1 MNWQPGRQW
10 LAFGAVALLSVSAL
24 APAAHAEDFL
34 SALFGA
40 FGAHRPALARCR
52 CHLQAKARSARRQ
65 PSRARGTTGG
75 GQAYCVRTCDGRYFP
90 ISASDGQ
97 SRAAS
102 CNSFCPASETKVV
115 YGSNIDNAATE
126 TGKPYSE
133 LPNAFR
139 YRSELVAGCT
149 CNGKDQIGLAP
160 VKIEN
165 DPTLRKG
172 DIVAGANGLMVAGR
186 GADRRGAALNFSPV
200 SVPDQRALSARAGG
214 GGGLTACPAACFA
227 FANEITGS
235 AAGTGSALSALF
247 CRTNAQ

>member
-1 MNWQPGRQW
+1 
-10 LAFGAVALLSVSAL
+10 L
-24 APAAHAEDFL
+24 APSAHAEDFL

-40 FGAHRPALARCR
+40 FGAHRPEAPAVPLPFANEGDPSAA
-52 CHLQAKARSARRQ
+52 QPEARS
-65 PSRARGTTGG
+65 RAAYGG
-75 GQAYCVRTCDGRYFP
+75 GGMAYCVRTCDGRYFP
-90 ISASDGQ
+90 LSASDNQ
-97 SRAAS
+97 TRAAS

-139 YRSELVAGCT
+139 YRNEIVAGCT

-160 VKIEN
+160 VSIEN

-186 GADRRGAALNFSPV
+186 GADRRGASLNFSPV
-200 SVPDQRALSARAGG
+200 SQQARLRYQHAPVV
-214 GGGLTACPAACFA
+214 A
-227 FANEITGS
+227 S
-235 AAGTGSALSALF
+235 D
-247 CRTNAQ
+247 

>member
-1 MNWQPGRQW
+1 MVRRSARRAALG
-10 LAFGAVALLSVSAL
+10 AAVALCAASSF
-24 APAAHAEDFL
+24 APAAQAEDFL

-40 FGAHRPALARCR
+40 FGGGRSHAPSIPLPFAGEGNPFAPLNE
-52 CHLQAKARSARRQ
+52 ARS
-65 PSRARGTTGG
+65 RAGYSGG

-90 ISASDGQ
+90 ISASDNQ

-102 CNSFCPASETKVV
+102 CSGFCPASETKVV

-126 TGKPYSE
+126 NGTPYSE

-139 YRSELVAGCT
+139 YRNELVAGCT

-172 DIVAGANGLMVAGR
+172 DIVAGADGLMVAGHGADKR
-186 GADRRGAALNFSPV
+186 GASLNLSPA
-200 SVPDQRALSARAGG
+200 SHQIRL
-214 GGGLTACPAACFA
+214 
-227 FANEITGS
+227 
-235 AAGTGSALSALF
+235 
-247 CRTNAQ
+247 

>member
-1 MNWQPGRQW
+1 MRSRSANRWGV
-10 LAFGAVALLSVSAL
+10 AVIAVCVLSA
-24 APAAHAEDFL
+24 APTAQARDFF

-40 FGAHRPALARCR
+40 FSDNPSLAPSRPE
-52 CHLQAKARSARRQ
+52 
-65 PSRARGTTGG
+65 PSRAMPFASEGDLFGRPADPPRPRVSYGGGG

-102 CNSFCPASETKVV
+102 CNSFCPASETKIV
-115 YGSNIDNAATE
+115 YGSSIDHAAAE
-126 TGKPYSE
+126 NGKPYSE

-139 YRSELVAGCT
+139 YRNELVAGCT

-172 DIVAGANGLMVAGR
+172 DIVAGENGLLVAGR
-186 GADRRGAALNFSPV
+186 GPDKRGASLNFSPA
-200 SVPDQRALSARAGG
+200 SEKLRARYQRVPVV
-214 GGGLTACPAACFA
+214 
-227 FANEITGS
+227 
-235 AAGTGSALSALF
+235 
-247 CRTNAQ
+247 AQE